1 MSANQNQN
9 FSLLTQDEIDT
20 LVSFLIDKKNAVNSD
35 VMNQQSIDKLIFLI
49 THDRRQLMSMLD
61 PLSCID
67 TEYLQKKNFRQNE
80 QEICELR
87 VTISDNNYLT
97 LTAHNLNTNQTL
109 EITPA
114 IMSDNDSEIWGKCLS
129 PVTFNRLAKNL
140 GLRYTPETYEQ
151 ICNHFARVNY
161 DDESHAIPV
170 LHLPTNDMVMETLM

>member
-1 MSANQNQN
+1 MNSNQNQN

-20 LVSFLIDKKNAVNSD
+20 LVSFLMDKKNAVNSD

-67 TEYLQKKNFRQNE
+67 AEYLTKKNFRQNE
-80 QEICELR
+80 QEVCELR
-87 VTISDNNYLT
+87 VSTNENDYLQ
-97 LTAHNLNTNQTL
+97 LTAYNLTTNQTL

-114 IMSDNDSEIWGKCLS
+114 IMSDNDSETWGKCLP

-140 GLRYTPETYEQ
+140 GLKYTPETYEKL
-151 ICNHFARVNY
+151 CNQFARINY
-161 DDESHAIPV
+161 DDETHPIPV
-170 LHLPTNDMVMETLM
+170 LYLPTNDLLLETLM

>member
-1 MSANQNQN
+1 MNANQNQN

-67 TEYLQKKNFRQNE
+67 TEYLFKKNFRQND

-87 VTISDNNYLT
+87 VSIVENDYLK
-97 LTAHNLNTNQTL
+97 LTAHNLTTNQDL

-114 IMSDNDSEIWGKCLS
+114 IMSDNDAETWGRCLP

-140 GLRYTPETYEQ
+140 GLKYTAETYKL
-151 ICNHFARVNY
+151 ICNQFARINY
-161 DDESHAIPV
+161 DDEDHAIPV
-170 LHLPTNDMVMETLM
+170 LHLPTNDLVMETLM